1 MNELINTKEYKAAK
15 TIEEAINDYSWS
27 PQKFAQSVTY
37 MHKTNQQTLIKTIIA
52 VIKKVGAE
60 DYCVDPRNKASHELC
75 ANIISSGLL
84 EHTTL
89 PMI

>member
-1 MNELINTKEYKAAK
+1 MQNTKEYHAAMVL
-15 TIEEAINDYSWS
+15 ENAMNDYSWS
-27 PQKFAQSVTY
+27 PQKFAQSVAY
-37 MHKTNQQTLIKTIIA
+37 MHKTNQQTLIRTIIA

-60 DYCVDPRNKASHELC
+60 DYCVDPRNKSSHELC

-84 EHTTL
+84 EHITL